1 MRPITTTTMTV
12 EPLAPNNA
20 PSRSKSGRFVGL
32 VNRDT
37 LAGSRLSTGAPRTA
51 DTFARLVSLYVARTL
66 CTSVGLCEVTVASRL
81 RLAAVTLSVMLALG
95 TLKRVASFGS
105 IAASTVAS
113 VPLPPPKSPTEAART
128 IAILIWNS

>member
-1 MRPITTTTMTV
+1 MTV
-12 EPLAPNNA
+12 EPLAPDDA
-20 PSRSKSGRFVGL
+20 PSSTRVGRFVGL
-32 VNRDT
+32 VKRDT

-51 DTFARLVSLYVARTL
+51 DAFARLIVLYVARTL

-81 RLAAVTLSVMLALG
+81 RLAAVTLSAMLALG
-95 TLKRVASFGS
+95 TLKRKESLGS